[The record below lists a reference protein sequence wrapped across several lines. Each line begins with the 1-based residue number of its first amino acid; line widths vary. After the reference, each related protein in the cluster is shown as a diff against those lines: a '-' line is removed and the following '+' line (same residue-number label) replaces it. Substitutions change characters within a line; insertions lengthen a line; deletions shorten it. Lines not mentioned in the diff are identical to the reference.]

1 MDKIDELKRR
11 LQRIAWEQAP
21 KILEAA
27 GILKDHKHYSLR
39 LYEMQFTIYHELKL
53 CHDIE

>member
-21 KILEAA
+21 KILEV
-27 GILKDHKHYSLR
+27 ILKQWNKHLIACGRCQESYNFYCL
-39 LYEMQFTIYHELKL
+39 
-53 CHDIE
+53 